1 MTLSCSEDGS
11 NEPCDG
17 AVLAGGPESL
27 DEVLARHKKEKK
39 DLQGKIMAL
48 KKAVPKG
55 NGKQKKQ
62 VTEEV
67 ARLEAEIKERHA
79 QELAAAEANNA
90 SSPDPDTA
98 ADTPET
104 DTPSPDAEVAP
115 KLSKA
120 QKRREKKLEESKRRD
135 ALNKEALVDALTAP
149 RTREKQAINRILAN
163 RNMQIYDIVPDGDC
177 LYNALAHQLSG
188 SSSGEKLRTL
198 ASEYIEGN
206 KLDFLPFL
214 TTADGDVV
222 EDGEAFE
229 DYCLKGNLA
238 SEAMDMLN
246 EFVEYLRIHVWRYI
260 YDYLMG
266 LLTGQSSLERV
277 LSRNHR
283 FLASKTS
290 SVEFLLTCSSDSRI
304 RAFDWELG
312 DETLEAEGLMN
323 DEYPPLTMK
332 PTTGELDEYNA
343 DLKRQ
348 LADAMKQIK
357 GYKKLCEDV
366 EERRSIKYC
375 SDSEV
380 HEKKLMRLWDLL
392 MPDDELDKR
401 ISKKWQMIGFQGD
414 DPATDFRGM
423 GLLGLE
429 QLVFLAQYDEDR
441 AKNMLS
447 LSLHPVIGFPF
458 AIAGL
463 LKNHFYNNIRGPLTM
478 DNFHQIYC
486 RIFTLFCDYWNIAHP
501 TSVMMFNPIKERFIK
516 KMEEYLRL
524 ESANLDEL
532 TVEELC
538 D

>member
-229 DYCLKGNLA
+229 DYCLKVRLPSRDGGVWGGEAELRA
-238 SEAMDMLN
+238 ISEA
-246 EFVEYLRIHVWRYI
+246 
-260 YDYLMG
+260 
-266 LLTGQSSLERV
+266 
-277 LSRNHR
+277 
-283 FLASKTS
+283 
-290 SVEFLLTCSSDSRI
+290 
-304 RAFDWELG
+304 
-312 DETLEAEGLMN
+312 
-323 DEYPPLTMK
+323 
-332 PTTGELDEYNA
+332 
-343 DLKRQ
+343 LKRKIEVVH
-348 LADAMKQIK
+348 AD
-357 GYKKLCEDV
+357 GRLTTFGENCDT
-366 EERRSIKYC
+366 
-375 SDSEV
+375 SDPLVVTYHQHAYSLGEHYNSTEPLSKSE
-380 HEKKLMRLWDLL
+380 
-392 MPDDELDKR
+392 
-401 ISKKWQMIGFQGD
+401 
-414 DPATDFRGM
+414 
-423 GLLGLE
+423 
-429 QLVFLAQYDEDR
+429 DED
-441 AKNMLS
+441 S
-447 LSLHPVIGFPF
+447 
-458 AIAGL
+458 
-463 LKNHFYNNIRGPLTM
+463 
-478 DNFHQIYC
+478 DC
-486 RIFTLFCDYWNIAHP
+486 
-501 TSVMMFNPIKERFIK
+501 
-516 KMEEYLRL
+516 
-524 ESANLDEL
+524 
-532 TVEELC
+532 
-538 D
+538 